1 MNNIAVLLSDQEQYN
16 EAEILYEKVS
26 IGFFKALGPEHV
38 ETKRA
43 KNNLLLLQKKKRNM
57 LNNCTSNNRII
68 DYDNDKIDNGNDNK
82 TNNSNDNNNKSDN
95 DNNNTNKRKAVQQ
108 GIILREREQA
118 EHGEIVEKEI
128 RTPSPAKRYKR

>member
-57 LNNCTSNNRII
+57 LNNSSSNNRII
-68 DYDNDKIDNGNDNK
+68 DNNDDKI
-82 TNNSNDNNNKSDN
+82 NDNNNN
-95 DNNNTNKRKAVQQ
+95 NNNNTNKRKGGQQ
-108 GIILREREQA
+108 GIILREGEDG
-118 EHGEIVEKEI
+118 EDGEIVEKEI
-128 RTPSPAKRYKR
+128 RTSSPAKRYRR